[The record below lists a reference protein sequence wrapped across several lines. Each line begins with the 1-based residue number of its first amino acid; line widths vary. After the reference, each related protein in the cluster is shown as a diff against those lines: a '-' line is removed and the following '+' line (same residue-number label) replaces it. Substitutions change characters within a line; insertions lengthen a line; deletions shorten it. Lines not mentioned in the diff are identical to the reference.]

1 MWKKKQRHL
10 GWSSDDNSNGAL
22 SADADRADFL
32 ARLLVPLAL
41 PSYNFIPRKYYYVK
55 HQKQLDLNISMVKCT
70 HSS

>member
-1 MWKKKQRHL
+1 MWKKKKQRHL

-41 PSYNFIPRKYYYVK
+41 PSYNFIPRKYYYV
-55 HQKQLDLNISMVKCT
+55 
-70 HSS
+70 